1 MIGSGFFKSK
11 VENYFPKTPIRF
23 NKRLVKEG
31 DAATATT
38 ATTATT
44 TNTTTTTTTTES
56 TTIPELIKSKI
67 KEFEKDYTFYVNPLL
82 SSGHTQTAYT
92 ALNKFESRNLV
103 YYKRQIITIEDKTYT
118 LPNGTKL
125 KYDQWKGES
134 TVALDYA
141 MKTPV
146 TPDPDHLRFRP
157 SSQQEELPPRTEF
170 KNPEEELIEN
180 TDDKPLLIVLHG
192 LSGGSFEAY
201 IRAVLEKIIEDPYDF
216 DAVVLNS
223 RGCAHHTITSPQL
236 YNGLWT
242 NDVRY
247 LMNEFVTKKWP
258 KKRIYMMGFSLGGA
272 ILANYL
278 GQEASAVSPQIKGAC
293 MFGTPW
299 DFPDGAHHLRASIIG
314 HNVYS
319 PTMCAN
325 LLKLL
330 NKHGILT
337 ENEFVKQYRDDPSKY
352 NVKFLKDFDNFFT
365 SRLFGLNS
373 ADEYYRLASPVQRL
387 LKVRV
392 PTLIISSV
400 DDPVTGS
407 RSLPYSESELN
418 PYVTM
423 VTTTV
428 GGHLG
433 WFTWN
438 GERWYT
444 IPVCKFLK
452 ELDQLDV
459 DKSSITKDDL
469 PLDISQSW
477 KYDRLVNGML
487 DASTTEQSEIVEHT
501 D

>member
-1 MIGSGFFKSK
+1 MYGSGFFKSR
-11 VENYFPKTPIRF
+11 VENYIPRTPIKFKPRHT
-23 NKRLVKEG
+23 NSKIATDLVEEKK
-31 DAATATT
+31 
-38 ATTATT
+38 
-44 TNTTTTTTTTES
+44 S
-56 TTIPELIKSKI
+56 TTIPQLIQDDVP
-67 KEFEKDYTFYVNPLL
+67 EFKPGHSFLVNPLL

-92 ALNKFESRNLV
+92 ALNKFEKLHHV
-103 YYKRQIITIEDKTYT
+103 HYKREIITIENKTYQ
-118 LPNGTKL
+118 LPDGTRL
-125 KYDQWKGES
+125 KYDQWEGES

-141 MKTPV
+141 MRQPWKS
-146 TPDPDHLRFRP
+146 DPDHLKYRP
-157 SSQQEELPPRTEF
+157 SSQKEELPPRTEF
-170 KNPEEELIEN
+170 KNPNEHLINNDE
-180 TDDKPLLIVLHG
+180 TDKPLLVVLHG
-192 LSGGSFEAY
+192 LSGGSYESY
-201 IRAVLEKIIEDPYDF
+201 IRAVLEKLIEPPYNF

-247 LMNEFVTKKWP
+247 LMNEVVAARWP
-258 KKRIYMMGFSLGGA
+258 NKRIYMMGFSLGGA

-278 GQEASAVSPQIKGAC
+278 GQEGSSVPLMIKGAC

-299 DFPDGAHHLRASIIG
+299 DFPDGAHHLRESLIG

-319 PTMCAN
+319 PTMCNN

-330 NKHGILT
+330 NGHGILV
-337 ENEFVKQYRDDPSKY
+337 ENDFVKQYRDDPSQY
-352 NVKFLKDFDNFFT
+352 NVKFLKDFDEIFT

-373 ADEYYRLASPVQRL
+373 ADEYYRFASPIQRL

-392 PTLIISSV
+392 PTLIVSSK
-400 DDPVTGS
+400 DDPVVGS
-407 RSLPYSESELN
+407 RSLPYSETKLN

-444 IPVCKFLK
+444 QPICQFFKQ
-452 ELDQLDV
+452 LDQWDV
-459 DKSSITKDDL
+459 DESSVTEADL
-469 PLDISQSW
+469 PIDVSTSW
-477 KYDRLVNGML
+477 KYDRLVKGML
-487 DASTTEQSEIVEHT
+487 PNSTEGKF
-501 D
+501 